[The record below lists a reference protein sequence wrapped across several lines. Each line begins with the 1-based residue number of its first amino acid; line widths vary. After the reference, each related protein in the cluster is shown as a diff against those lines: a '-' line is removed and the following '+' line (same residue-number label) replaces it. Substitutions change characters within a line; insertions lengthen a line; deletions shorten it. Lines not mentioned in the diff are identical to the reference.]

1 MFNGFTVIE
10 TISVILTFLGVIVC
24 IILFMK
30 NYKSEGDT
38 AYSCISSAFMGFVLL
53 IGLILFYFSAKTR
66 VNINNMIISNYPEA
80 QIISDG
86 AINEGYFKDANE
98 NIYEY
103 EYKNNIL
110 AIRDYE
116 HKTINIIKKGK

>member
-10 TISVILTFLGVIVC
+10 TMSVILTFLGVIVC
-24 IILFMK
+24 IILFVK
-30 NYKSEGDT
+30 DYKSERDT

-80 QIISDG
+80 QILSDG
-86 AINEGYFKDANE
+86 GINEGYFKDNNE

-103 EYKNNIL
+103 EYKYNTL
-110 AIRDYE
+110 VIRDYE
-116 HKTINIIKKGK
+116 HKVINIIKKEK

>member
-10 TISVILTFLGVIVC
+10 TMSVILTFLGVIVC
-24 IILFMK
+24 IILFVK
-30 NYKSEGDT
+30 DYKSERDT

-66 VNINNMIISNYPEA
+66 VNINNIIISNYPEA
-80 QIISDG
+80 QILSDG
-86 AINEGYFKDANE
+86 GINEGYFKDNNE

-103 EYKNNIL
+103 EYKYNTL
-110 AIRDYE
+110 VIRDYE
-116 HKTINIIKKGK
+116 HKVINIIKKEK

>member
-10 TISVILTFLGVIVC
+10 TMSVILPFLGVIVC
-24 IILFMK
+24 IILFIK
-30 NYKSEGDT
+30 NYKSKENT

-53 IGLILFYFSAKTR
+53 IGLIVLYAGAKTR

-80 QIISDG
+80 QILSDG
-86 AINEGYFKDANE
+86 SINEGYFKDNNE

-103 EYKNNIL
+103 EYKTNVL
-110 AIRDYE
+110 VIRDYE
-116 HKTINIIKKGK
+116 HKAINIIKKE

>member
-10 TISVILTFLGVIVC
+10 TMSVILTFLGVIVC
-24 IILFMK
+24 IILFVK
-30 NYKSEGDT
+30 KYKSEGDT

-86 AINEGYFKDANE
+86 AINEGYFKDNNE

-103 EYKNNIL
+103 EYKNNTL

-116 HKTINIIKKGK
+116 HKVINIIKKE